1 MIEICN
7 LIETNKTKICDNV
20 IKYAKLNNLADLLK
34 GSMDNWKNPID
45 DISKYIILIL
55 KSGYL
60 QETTS
65 QHIDYILLLICQSG
79 IGNILK
85 YHNKNV
91 DSGGFLAAVKCYRK
105 AYIDLIFE
113 SDLCNEDK
121 LKNIYYLERIFD
133 KLEISACSEWNKTS
147 NSEIKFNTLTEITSA
162 IILMHDFKKF
172 NYVNSNMEKLTG
184 YTNEEILQMNFEDLI
199 HPSFKESAKKY
210 LSSQY
215 LFNSTPSTHELKIIT
230 KDGTERWLEFSHG
243 YVFFTNKPL
252 MLGIAFD
259 ITERKKALEE
269 NIKLQQT
276 IEYDKMRN
284 EFLANL
290 SHEFRTPLNV
300 MLSSVQLLE
309 FLEDKNTDSII
320 KYINIMKQNC
330 YRLIRLVN
338 NLLDITRID
347 AGHVSLYL
355 KNTNIIDFIEN
366 VTLSVIE
373 YTEKNNINLIFDTTV
388 EEKIMTFDS
397 RKLERILLNLLSN
410 SVKFTKP
417 GGSIYVTVYD
427 KKNSVIISVKDTGV
441 GIAKEKQKII
451 FEKFIQVDKS
461 LSRKHEGSGI
471 GLFLVK
477 SLVEMH
483 KGKISLTSECDKGSE
498 FLIEIPDLS
507 NLKESESVII
517 DNSFEENF
525 LHKVHIEFSDIYY

>member
-1 MIEICN
+1 MIEVCN
-7 LIETNKTKICDNV
+7 LIENNRIKICNNV
-20 IKYAKLNNLADLLK
+20 IKYAKLTNLIDLFK
-34 GSMDNWKNPID
+34 GGTDIWENPVD

-55 KSGYL
+55 KSRYL
-60 QETTS
+60 QETNS
-65 QHIDYILLLICQSG
+65 QNIDYIFLLICQSG

-85 YHNKNV
+85 YHNRKI
-91 DSGGFLAAVKCYRK
+91 DSGGFLAAVKCYRR
-105 AYIDLIFE
+105 AYIDLIFQC
-113 SDLCNEDK
+113 DLCNEDK
-121 LKNIYYLERIFD
+121 VKDIYRLERIFD

-147 NSEIKFNTLTEITSA
+147 NSEIKFNTLAEITSA
-162 IILMHDFKKF
+162 IILIHDFKKF
-172 NYVNSNMEKLTG
+172 NYVNYNMEKLTG
-184 YTNEEILQMNFEDLI
+184 YTNDEILQMNFEDLI
-199 HPSFKESAKKY
+199 HPSFRKTAKKY

-215 LFNSTPSTHELKIIT
+215 LFNSAPPTHELKIIT

-243 YVFFTNKPL
+243 YIFFANKPL

-259 ITERKKALEE
+259 ITARKKTLEE

-300 MLSSVQLLE
+300 ILSSIQLLE
-309 FLEDKNTDSII
+309 FLEDKNKDSII
-320 KYINIMKQNC
+320 KYTNIMKQNC
-330 YRLIRLVN
+330 YRLTRLVN

-347 AGHVSLYL
+347 AGHTSLYL
-355 KNTNIIDFIEN
+355 KKANIIDFIEN

-373 YTEKNNINLIFDTTV
+373 YTQKNDINLIFDTTV

-410 SVKFTKP
+410 SVKFTNP
-417 GGSIYVTVYD
+417 GGSIYITAYD
-427 KKNSVIISVKDTGV
+427 KKKSVLISVKDTGM
-441 GIAKEKQKII
+441 GIPKENRKNI

-461 LSRKHEGSGI
+461 LSRNREGSGI

-477 SLVEMH
+477 SLVEIH
-483 KGKISLTSECDKGSE
+483 KGKIFLTSECDKGSE

-507 NLKESESVII
+507 HLEESESVII
-517 DNSFEENF
+517 DNSIEEDF
-525 LHKVHIEFSDIYY
+525 LHKAHIEFSDIYY